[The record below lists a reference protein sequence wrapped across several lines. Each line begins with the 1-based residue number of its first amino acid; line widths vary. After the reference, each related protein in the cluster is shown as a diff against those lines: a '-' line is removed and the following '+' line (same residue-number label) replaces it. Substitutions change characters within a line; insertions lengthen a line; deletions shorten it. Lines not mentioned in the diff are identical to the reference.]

1 MFLATRFR
9 IWSIQE
15 EFLSVGLWRQPISI
29 HANKSA
35 YQWGHKAC
43 SIQSHVSLA
52 RGMLVFRAFFSLYK
66 IQLHGRAAVLEALE
80 WSTCGAFAGN
90 KMEDPICNF
99 RSSLCVSEEEI
110 NQGHT
115 LSSYQSSDGILSSL
129 GMLFQKPLLHT
140 LCSQI
145 TYFSNNGKPETQT
158 NSLAFPMSRQQMSVS
173 WSSELELSLL
183 YHSLHG
189 ARGSFVHLGSAIP
202 LLTSRS
208 AGWSVGS
215 VLLETQKASWEARTV
230 AVW

>member
-80 WSTCGAFAGN
+80 WSTCGAFTGN

-99 RSSLCVSEEEI
+99 RSSLWV
-110 NQGHT
+110 T
-115 LSSYQSSDGILSSL
+115 DDL
-129 GMLFQKPLLHT
+129 K
-140 LCSQI
+140 
-145 TYFSNNGKPETQT
+145 
-158 NSLAFPMSRQQMSVS
+158 
-173 WSSELELSLL
+173 
-183 YHSLHG
+183 
-189 ARGSFVHLGSAIP
+189 GSAGQRVTAHHGVGWLP
-202 LLTSRS
+202 MWPGPPHRRASR
-208 AGWSVGS
+208 GNVCLGGS
-215 VLLETQKASWEARTV
+215 QRVRGCTPF
-230 AVW
+230 